1 MKLVEPELDK
11 PACSRMN
18 RVLASILDKC
28 IRASNSQY
36 DDADVLKRLDVRTS
50 EPSQGDSGWDV
61 FSLDYKVD
69 GPLATIL
76 TPEVKAR
83 YETLFHALWRSKRM
97 EWVMSKLRHQQLTDG
112 RILRHLPEVQ
122 GVLHQAQL
130 LLSEM
135 IHFAREMSHYLSFE
149 VVACAWEQ
157 LNTAMKS
164 SKTMEQLLAAHEH
177 FLLTVTNR
185 ALLDEESKD
194 IRDHLRGIH
203 EAMLQFSQIQER
215 LYAAA
220 LLEMENRQNNSR
232 SAIETFLPSIKAK
245 LSAISASYQNFV
257 QTFLFMLSSHSDAS
271 LQGLSV
277 RLDFNECYQ
286 RKDSR
291 LSMSLTFSY
300 RRLTTW
306 SYPSH
311 Q

>member
-1 MKLVEPELDK
+1 MIEIKMTELF
-11 PACSRMN
+11 
-18 RVLASILDKC
+18 I
-28 IRASNSQY
+28 
-36 DDADVLKRLDVRTS
+36 
-50 EPSQGDSGWDV
+50 
-61 FSLDYKVD
+61 
-69 GPLATIL
+69 
-76 TPEVKAR
+76 
-83 YETLFHALWRSKRM
+83 
-97 EWVMSKLRHQQLTDG
+97 
-112 RILRHLPEVQ
+112 EVQ

-135 IHFAREMSHYLSFE
+135 IHFAQEMSHYLSFE

-157 LNTAMKS
+157 LNTALKS
-164 SKTMEQLLAAHEH
+164 SKTMEQLLIAHDH
-177 FLLTVTNR
+177 FLYTVTNR

-220 LLEMENRQNNSR
+220 ILEVENRQNNSR
-232 SAIETFLPSIKAK
+232 STIETFLPSIKAK